1 MPLRNKRT
9 NGSSD
14 GTTSLRTSFR
24 KEWIATPSDI
34 GPNSTIRRKHCYAP
48 ACEKDLK
55 VQKYSRCEEVFGGGK
70 RRGENEFYVNV
81 TMHNFRYP
89 STSNTRVNQAESEDT
104 EGIAELAIL
113 LVARTLLEEATFEET
128 DVMAEVSEDIALTLA
143 TVELLSKAIVSVPES
158 VTEIAAAEPTTL

>member
-70 RRGENEFYVNV
+70 RRGGNEFYVNV

-89 STSNTRVNQAESEDT
+89 STSNTRVNQTESEDT

-143 TVELLSKAIVSVPES
+143 TVELLVKAIVSVPES